1 METMENHGMDAEFN
15 FESALEDYLST
26 DFGDLEE
33 GTIVKGEIVRVDD
46 DNVLVDVNFK
56 SEGQIPTAEFRDAE
70 GNLVVKVGDRVDV
83 FVARKNEQE
92 GTITLSFEK
101 AKRMQLFDQ
110 LEDVQE
116 KNGVIKGRI
125 MRRIK
130 GGYTV
135 DLGGVEAFLPG
146 SHVDLRPVPD
156 MDALV
161 NQEYEFRVLKINRR
175 RSNVIVSRRVLL
187 EEERDSKRQDLLQT
201 LAEGQVVTGKAKNI
215 TEYGVFVDLGGLD
228 GLLHIT
234 DMSWKRIRHPREMVT
249 LGQDLELKVLSFDKD
264 NQKVSLG
271 LKQLVPDPW
280 QDITARFPEASRH
293 NGKVTNLVDYGA
305 FVELEPG
312 VEGLVHISEMSWT
325 RKLRHPSQMVRQG
338 DEVEVVILGVDPEKK
353 RISLGMKQIK
363 PNPWELVGEKYP
375 EGTILEGVIK
385 NITEFGMFIGIEDGI
400 DGLIHVSDIS
410 WTKKIR
416 HPNELFKVGDT
427 VQAKVLTVDQESE
440 KFTLGIKQ
448 LTEDP
453 WTNVPTAYPVGGLV
467 KGIIT
472 NITDF
477 GLFVEVEEGIEGL
490 VHVSE
495 LSNKKV
501 KTPAEL
507 YKEGEEIQAKI
518 IHVSAEDRRL
528 GLSIKQLKDE
538 EERKKPREYSRS
550 GPEAGQ
556 SLGDLLMVP
565 GFFFPGED
573 TGKRFVRLPAKQMRP
588 RSSFPRV
595 GLGEKT
601 VPAPFPQI
609 SSIIRSSGTSYST
622 SAWFRLRV
630 SRDSRL
636 PLLLSTHSRAMTLFR
651 YTRSPSRTKVSSSLL
666 MCHDNASSA
675 SSRSSPHRCVS
686 VVQTRSWN
694 VVPVGF

>member
-249 LGQDLELKVLSFDKD
+249 LGQDLELKVLSFDKE

-280 QDITARFPEASRH
+280 QDITARFPEGSRH

-416 HPNELFKVGDT
+416 HPNEMFNVGDV
-427 VQAKVLTVDQESE
+427 VQAKVLTVDQENE
-440 KFTLGIKQ
+440 KFTLGMKQ
-448 LTEDP
+448 LAEDP
-453 WTNVPTAYPVGGLV
+453 WSSVPSRYPVGNIVTGTV
-467 KGIIT
+467 T
-472 NITDF
+472 NVTDF

-490 VHVSE
+490 IHVTE
-495 LSNKKV
+495 LGKKV
-501 KTPAEL
+501 KSPAEL
-507 YKEGEEIQAKI
+507 YKEGDSVQAKI
-518 IHVSAEDRRL
+518 IHVSADERRL
-528 GLSIKQLKDE
+528 GLSVKQLKDDD
-538 EERKKPREYSRS
+538 ERRKPKDYQS
-550 GPEAGQ
+550 GNNEVVTT
-556 SLGDLLMVP
+556 LGDLL
-565 GFFFPGED
+565 
-573 TGKRFVRLPAKQMRP
+573 KQKMD
-588 RSSFPRV
+588 
-595 GLGEKT
+595 E
-601 VPAPFPQI
+601 A
-609 SSIIRSSGTSYST
+609 
-622 SAWFRLRV
+622 
-630 SRDSRL
+630 
-636 PLLLSTHSRAMTLFR
+636 
-651 YTRSPSRTKVSSSLL
+651 
-666 MCHDNASSA
+666 N
-675 SSRSSPHRCVS
+675 
-686 VVQTRSWN
+686 
-694 VVPVGF
+694 

>member
-528 GLSIKQLKDE
+528 HQAAQGRGRTQE
-538 EERKKPREYSRS
+538 APRIQ
-550 GPEAGQ
+550 P
-556 SLGDLLMVP
+556 L
-565 GFFFPGED
+565 
-573 TGKRFVRLPAKQMRP
+573 RP
-588 RSSFPRV
+588 RSRPEPRR
-595 GLGEKT
+595 
-601 VPAPFPQI
+601 PPQ
-609 SSIIRSSGTSYST
+609 
-622 SAWFRLRV
+622 AEV
-630 SRDSRL
+630 
-636 PLLLSTHSRAMTLFR
+636 
-651 YTRSPSRTKVSSSLL
+651 
-666 MCHDNASSA
+666 
-675 SSRSSPHRCVS
+675 
-686 VVQTRSWN
+686 
-694 VVPVGF
+694 

>member
-507 YKEGEEIQAKI
+507 YKEGEEIQAKSFT
-518 IHVSAEDRRL
+518 SA
-528 GLSIKQLKDE
+528 LKSP
-538 EERKKPREYSRS
+538 PRPLHQAAQGR
-550 GPEAGQ
+550 GRTQEAPRIQ
-556 SLGDLLMVP
+556 P
-565 GFFFPGED
+565 F
-573 TGKRFVRLPAKQMRP
+573 RP
-588 RSSFPRV
+588 RSRPEPRR
-595 GLGEKT
+595 
-601 VPAPFPQI
+601 PPQ
-609 SSIIRSSGTSYST
+609 
-622 SAWFRLRV
+622 AEV
-630 SRDSRL
+630 
-636 PLLLSTHSRAMTLFR
+636 
-651 YTRSPSRTKVSSSLL
+651 
-666 MCHDNASSA
+666 
-675 SSRSSPHRCVS
+675 
-686 VVQTRSWN
+686 
-694 VVPVGF
+694 

>member
-187 EEERDSKRQDLLQT
+187 EEERDTKRQDLLQT

-556 SLGDLLMVP
+556 SLGDLL
-565 GFFFPGED
+565 
-573 TGKRFVRLPAKQMRP
+573 KQKFEE
-588 RSSFPRV
+588 S
-595 GLGEKT
+595 E
-601 VPAPFPQI
+601 
-609 SSIIRSSGTSYST
+609 
-622 SAWFRLRV
+622 
-630 SRDSRL
+630 
-636 PLLLSTHSRAMTLFR
+636 
-651 YTRSPSRTKVSSSLL
+651 
-666 MCHDNASSA
+666 N
-675 SSRSSPHRCVS
+675 
-686 VVQTRSWN
+686 
-694 VVPVGF
+694 